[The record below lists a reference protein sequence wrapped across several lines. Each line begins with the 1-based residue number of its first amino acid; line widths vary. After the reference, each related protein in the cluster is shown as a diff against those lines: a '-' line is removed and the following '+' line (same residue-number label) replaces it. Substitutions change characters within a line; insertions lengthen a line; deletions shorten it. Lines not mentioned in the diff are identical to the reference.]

1 MPDMTDSTKPSDTA
15 AAPATAPSTTAP
27 AASAAAPASLPS
39 IPFDVFAKLD
49 LRVATVLSA
58 EPHPNADKL
67 LKVRLDDGTPQGR
80 QVCAGIKAW
89 YDPATLVG
97 KQVVIVA
104 NLEPRTLRGEIS
116 EGMILAASDLREG
129 AVGPAGG
136 GAPAGP
142 EERDVVVVTVQRPVK
157 AGSRVS

>member
-1 MPDMTDSTKPSDTA
+1 MTTEPL
-15 AAPATAPSTTAP
+15 PA
-27 AASAAAPASLPS
+27 
-39 IPFDVFAKLD
+39 IKFEDFAKLD

-67 LKVRLDDGTPQGR
+67 LKIRLDDGTPEGR
-80 QVCAGIKAW
+80 QVCAGIRAW

-104 NLEPRTLRGEIS
+104 NLEPRQLRGEVS
-116 EGMILAASDLREG
+116 QGMILAASDLKPLAEG
-129 AVGPAGG
+129 AAPSEGKP
-136 GAPAGP
+136 GAD
-142 EERDVVVVTVQRPVK
+142 ERDVVVLTVQKPVK